1 MSKGIFK
8 EFSLKNLNFR
18 NRVVMAP
25 MCLYVAKDDGLVND
39 FHYVHYTNRSIGGVG
54 AIILEA
60 TAVERR
66 GRISDKDLGIW
77 DDSQIEGLKKVVDG
91 IKRYGALAG
100 IQLGHAGRKC
110 SIESEEIIAPSAM
123 EFSDEYQ
130 KPTEMTKKEIEE
142 VKIAFREGAKRA
154 NAAGFDF
161 IEIHG
166 AHGYLISEFLSPL
179 SNKREDEYGGSLE
192 KRTKFV
198 VEVINEI
205 KKVWPKEKVLAIRV
219 SAKDY
224 IDGGNTK
231 VEMAQIINILK
242 KEGIDLVNVST
253 GAVVSEAVINVY
265 PGYQVPEAQYIK
277 ENCGITVIAGGLIT
291 TGDQGTEI
299 IENDRAQLIFLGRV
313 LLREPYWVLNEA
325 KKRGIELDYLPKAY
339 SRGI

>member
-1 MSKGIFK
+1 MAKGIFK

-91 IKRYGALAG
+91 LKRYGALAG

-192 KRTKFV
+192 KRTKFA

-224 IDGGNTK
+224 VDGGNTK